1 MALKTHL
8 LPTGCLPSGSSAK
21 DHFQSRCGIQ
31 CDIES
36 EVIDNEAEECMELD
50 ILNNEVQSESDLET
64 ARAESELTDSA
75 PVEPALLAPQSPA
88 TNSQH
93 LPTPITPRST
103 RPRNFPDYYM
113 WSADIVKVEPSSVEE
128 AMTTPKKDHW
138 LEAMQRE
145 MVSLKENDV

>member
-1 MALKTHL
+1 MV
-8 LPTGCLPSGSSAK
+8 
-21 DHFQSRCGIQ
+21 FRENE

-50 ILNNEVQSESDLET
+50 VLNNEVQSESDLET

-93 LPTPITPRST
+93 LPTPITRRST
-103 RPRNFPDYYM
+103 KPRNFPDYYM

-128 AMTTPKKDHW
+128 AMTTPEKDHW